1 MFLGQLTN
9 ILRWNWGWSLCLCVR
24 KPPFVDGVIRCHR
37 NGQFSTHSWSA
48 ASIAIRISQYICL
61 HEVIYYEDQTAD
73 LVSVQHADFRSYS
86 AVLPNLLSCKFQ
98 TKTTAQKTQTIFLTE
113 SEQNILAR
121 DLVKRESDIKLTVSV
136 GVLLERD
143 IQQKD
148 QPWCGLL
155 HQVGLSKGQKSLLLQ
170 R

>member
-1 MFLGQLTN
+1 MVSGFNCYQDFAIYMFTWNHLLWRSNRWSSEYSTRGLQKLT
-9 ILRWNWGWSLCLCVR
+9 
-24 KPPFVDGVIRCHR
+24 
-37 NGQFSTHSWSA
+37 
-48 ASIAIRISQYICL
+48 
-61 HEVIYYEDQTAD
+61 
-73 LVSVQHADFRSYS
+73 VQRF
-86 AVLPNLLSCKFQ
+86 LPNLPSCKFQ

-136 GVLLERD
+136 GVLLESAGD